1 MSEPTEVQ
9 QTVLTILSDVLR
21 VPADDLRQQPVLAS
35 YQWDSLAMLEA
46 LAQLEG
52 SLGVS
57 LDLRFYQQART
68 VDDLLSLIAES
79 GAGASAARR

>member
-21 VPADDLRQQPVLAS
+21 VPVDDLRQQPVLAS

-46 LAQLEG
+46 LAQLES
-52 SLGVS
+52 SLRVS

-68 VDDLLSLIAES
+68 VDDLLALIAQ
-79 GAGASAARR
+79 SAAGTPAGQR

>member
-1 MSEPTEVQ
+1 MSEQTEVQ

-21 VPADDLRQQPVLAS
+21 VSEEDLRQQPVLAS

-46 LAQLEG
+46 LAQLES

-68 VDDLLSLIAES
+68 VDDLLALIAES
-79 GAGASAARR
+79 STGTPAGQR

>member
-79 GAGASAARR
+79 GAGAPAAQR

>member
-9 QTVLTILSDVLR
+9 QTVLAILSDVLR
-21 VPADDLRQQPVLAS
+21 VPADDLRRQPVLAS

-68 VDDLLSLIAES
+68 VEDLLALIADTR
-79 GAGASAARR
+79 AGTPAGQR

>member
-9 QTVLTILSDVLR
+9 QTVEAILSDVLR
-21 VPADDLRQQPVLAS
+21 VPVEDLRQQPVLAA
-35 YQWDSLAMLEA
+35 YQWDSLNMLEA
-46 LAQLEG
+46 LAQLES

-68 VDDLLSLIAES
+68 VEDLLSLIAE
-79 GAGASAARR
+79 ASAGTPAAQR

>member
-21 VPADDLRQQPVLAS
+21 VSVDDLRQHPVLAA
-35 YQWDSLAMLEA
+35 YQWDSLSMLEA
-46 LAQLEG
+46 LAQLES

-68 VDDLLSLIAES
+68 VDDLLSLIADS
-79 GAGASAARR
+79 RAGTPAGQR

>member
-9 QTVLTILSDVLR
+9 QTVETILSDVLR
-21 VPADDLRQQPVLAS
+21 VPVEELRQQPVLAS

-46 LAQLEG
+46 LAQLES

-57 LDLRFYQQART
+57 LDLRYYQQART
-68 VDDLLSLIAES
+68 VEDLLALIAQSRS
-79 GAGASAARR
+79 GAPAGQR

>member
-1 MSEPTEVQ
+1 MSESTEVQ
-9 QTVLTILSDVLR
+9 QTVLAILSDVLR
-21 VPADDLRQQPVLAS
+21 VSADDLRRQPVLAS

-46 LAQLEG
+46 LAQLES

-68 VDDLLSLIAES
+68 ADDLLDLIADTR
-79 GAGASAARR
+79 AGTPAGQR

>member
-21 VPADDLRQQPVLAS
+21 VPAEDLRQQPVLAS
-35 YQWDSLAMLEA
+35 YQWDSLNMLEA
-46 LAQLEG
+46 LAQLES

-79 GAGASAARR
+79 SAGTPAGQR

>member
-21 VPADDLRQQPVLAS
+21 VPVDDLRQQPVLAS

-46 LAQLEG
+46 LAQLES

-57 LDLRFYQQART
+57 LDLRYYQQART
-68 VDDLLSLIAES
+68 VEDLLALIAES
-79 GAGASAARR
+79 STGAPAAQR

>member
-21 VPADDLRQQPVLAS
+21 VSVDDLRQHPVLAA
-35 YQWDSLAMLEA
+35 YQWDSLSMLEA
-46 LAQLEG
+46 LAQLES

-57 LDLRFYQQART
+57 LDLRYYQQART

-79 GAGASAARR
+79 SAGTPAGQR

>member
-1 MSEPTEVQ
+1 MSESTEVE
-9 QTVLTILSDVLR
+9 QTVLVILSDVLR
-21 VPADDLRQQPVLAS
+21 VPVDDLRQQPVLAS

-46 LAQLEG
+46 LAQLES

-68 VDDLLSLIAES
+68 VDDLLALIADTR
-79 GAGASAARR
+79 AGTPAGQR

>member
-21 VPADDLRQQPVLAS
+21 VPVDDLRQQPVLAS

-68 VDDLLSLIAES
+68 VDDLLSLIAAS
-79 GAGASAARR
+79 GAGAPAAQR

>member
-21 VPADDLRQQPVLAS
+21 VPEDELRQQPVLAS

-46 LAQLEG
+46 LAQLES

-57 LDLRFYQQART
+57 LDLRYYQQART
-68 VDDLLSLIAES
+68 VEDLLALIAQS
-79 GAGASAARR
+79 RTGAPAGQR

>member
-1 MSEPTEVQ
+1 MSEQTEVQ

-21 VPADDLRQQPVLAS
+21 VSEDDLRQQPVLAS

-46 LAQLEG
+46 LAQLES

-68 VDDLLSLIAES
+68 VDDLLALIAES
-79 GAGASAARR
+79 STGTPAGQR

>member
-9 QTVLTILSDVLR
+9 QTVETILSDVLR
-21 VPADDLRQQPVLAS
+21 VPADDLRRQPVLAS

-46 LAQLEG
+46 LAQLES

-68 VDDLLSLIAES
+68 VDDLLALIADTR
-79 GAGASAARR
+79 AGTPAGQR

>member
-46 LAQLEG
+46 LAQLER

-79 GAGASAARR
+79 GAGAPAAQR

>member
-21 VPADDLRQQPVLAS
+21 VPVDDLRQQPVLAS

-46 LAQLEG
+46 LAQLES

-57 LDLRFYQQART
+57 LDLRYYQQART
-68 VDDLLSLIAES
+68 VEDLLALIADTR
-79 GAGASAARR
+79 AGTPAGQR

>member
-9 QTVLTILSDVLR
+9 QTVLAILSDVLR
-21 VPADDLRQQPVLAS
+21 VPADDLRRQPVLAS

-46 LAQLEG
+46 LAQLES

-68 VDDLLSLIAES
+68 VEDLLALIADTR
-79 GAGASAARR
+79 AGTPAGQR

>member
-21 VPADDLRQQPVLAS
+21 VPVDELRQQPVLAS

-46 LAQLEG
+46 LAQLES

-57 LDLRFYQQART
+57 LDLRYYQQART
-68 VDDLLSLIAES
+68 VEDLLALIAQS
-79 GAGASAARR
+79 RTGAPAGQR

>member
-21 VPADDLRQQPVLAS
+21 VSVDDLRQQPVLAS

-46 LAQLEG
+46 LAQLES

-57 LDLRFYQQART
+57 LDLRYYQQART
-68 VDDLLSLIAES
+68 VEDLLALIAES
-79 GAGASAARR
+79 STGAPAAQR